1 MCVVVAMIALLL
13 DFLPVVS
20 SDPVHG
26 EVYSIQQYVI
36 KCVSELS
43 YVDYSS

>member
-1 MCVVVAMIALLL
+1 MDVSEYKNFIILNMGL
-13 DFLPVVS
+13 S

-36 KCVSELS
+36 
-43 YVDYSS
+43 